1 MNCKTYYDQANFRYE
16 LERLLQ
22 DLAEYKG
29 NALSDKETLYLCAAL
44 IGKEIQDVANCL
56 HIAIQSAQVF
66 VSETINKYIKGFL
79 ENKAA
84 AIKNRLR
91 WHRVPHIFQVLG
103 YGRSVELKQEQGQK
117 YRKSGKYLLHLVSKT
132 PSQFDIASLVAE
144 IASKRD
150 RILFH
155 GEHTIVAKS
164 LAAIT
169 NDRINQILDP
179 ILDLDEISGARRE
192 AYVEVIKLRW
202 GLVMQDPITYLD
214 QAVKIVQDLNM
225 IQCHVDVVPLAV
237 ELMPL
242 VNDQRL
248 KALLQGCLAE
258 AAEAIARETWD
269 DWYRQEAILCYQNAI
284 DHGDQKHCAPLF
296 SIFWLNFDF
305 AQQFPNSA
313 KHSSDARLALRQFVN
328 CVNQGDYHFASYR
341 AAIQKEVRSMQA
353 QTQDPILLGDLAQVL
368 SWS

>member
-117 YRKSGKYLLHLVSKT
+117 YRKSGKCLLHLVSKT

-150 RILFH
+150 RILFQ
-155 GEHTIVAKS
+155 GEQPIVAES

-169 NDRINQILDP
+169 NDRINQILAP
-179 ILDLDEISGARRE
+179 VLDLELSGPRRD
-192 AYVEVIKLRW
+192 AYLEVIKLRW
-202 GLVMQDPITYLD
+202 GLVLQDPITYLD

-225 IQCHVDVVPLAV
+225 IQCYIDAIPLAL
-237 ELMPL
+237 ELMPP
-242 VNDQRL
+242 VNDKGLKSRL
-248 KALLQGCLAE
+248 QTCMGDATD
-258 AAEAIARETWD
+258 AIARYTWED
-269 DWYRQEAILCYQNAI
+269 RHRRRAIFYYQNGI
-284 DHGDQKHCAPLF
+284 EYGDHKDCAPLF
-296 SIFWLNFDF
+296 NIFWLNFEF
-305 AQQFPNSA
+305 AQRFPDSA
-313 KHSSDARLALRQFVN
+313 KHSADARHTLRQFVN
-328 CVNQGDYHFASYR
+328 YGNQVDCNFAAYR
-341 AAIQKEVRSMQA
+341 SVIQKEVRSIQQ
-353 QTQDPILLGDLAQVL
+353 QTQDPILLEDLAQVL
-368 SWS
+368 TWS